1 MEMVNM
7 LLNLQKPFSKQSM
20 KNKSFLSGPL
30 LGAAFLMA
38 TSAIGPGFITQ
49 TTKFT
54 EELKASFGFVILISV
69 LMDIGAQLNIW
80 RIISISKLYAQ
91 DVANKVLPGAGYVL
105 SVLIILG
112 GIAFNIGNIAGA
124 GLGLKVLTGC
134 SVQTGAIISCLIAI
148 IIFIF
153 KEAGKGMDGFA
164 KLLGFIMIA
173 LTLYVAFQSHP
184 PMGQAVLKTFIP
196 DKINETIILTI
207 VGGTVGGYI
216 SFAGAHR
223 LMEAGI
229 YGQENIKQVSKSAV
243 SAILIASLMR
253 TILFIAAL
261 GIVWQGIAL
270 STENPAATVFKS
282 AAGEVGYKIF
292 GLVLWSAAIT
302 SVVGSAF
309 TSVTF
314 AKLLHPSVT
323 KNFRQI
329 IIAFI
334 LLSTIVFLILG
345 KQPVEIL
352 VTAGAVN
359 GLILPFALAIILL
372 AANKK
377 NITGNYKHP
386 LLLSIAGWIVV
397 LAMAYMG
404 VKAIVG
410 LFN

>member
-1 MEMVNM
+1 
-7 LLNLQKPFSKQSM
+7 M
-20 KNKSFLSGPL
+20 KSRSFLSGPL

-54 EELKASFGFVILISV
+54 AELKASFGFVILISV

-80 RIISISKLYAQ
+80 RMVSVSKLYAQ
-91 DVANKVLPGAGYVL
+91 DLANKVLPGAGYVL

-124 GLGLKVLTGC
+124 GLGLNVLTGC
-134 SVQTGAIISCLIAI
+134 SVQTGAVTSCMIAVL
-148 IIFIF
+148 IFIF
-153 KEAGKGMDGFA
+153 KEAGKAMDNFA
-164 KLLGFIMIA
+164 KLLGFVMIG

-184 PMGQAVLKTFIP
+184 PLGEAVIKTFMP
-196 DKINETIILTI
+196 DIINETMILTI

-223 LMEAGI
+223 LLEAGI
-229 YGQENIKQVSKSAV
+229 SGEENIKQVSTGAV

-253 TILFIAAL
+253 IILFIAAL
-261 GIVWQGIAL
+261 GIVWQGISL
-270 STENPAATVFKS
+270 DPKNPAATVFQS
-282 AAGEVGYKIF
+282 AAGQTGYKIF

-323 KNFRQI
+323 KNFRTI
-329 IIAFI
+329 IILFIAF
-334 LLSTIVFLILG
+334 STVIFLIVG
-345 KQPVEIL
+345 QPVKVL
-352 VTAGAVN
+352 VMAGAVN
-359 GLILPFALAIILL
+359 GLILPIALSLILFAAH
-372 AANKK
+372 KK
-377 NITGNYKHP
+377 NVIGNYKHP
-386 LLLSIAGWIVV
+386 YWLSGAGWIVV
-397 LAMAYMG
+397 MAMTYMS
-404 VKAIVG
+404 VKAVTA
-410 LFN
+410 LFG

>member
-1 MEMVNM
+1 
-7 LLNLQKPFSKQSM
+7 M

-80 RIISISKLYAQ
+80 RIVSVSKLYAQ
-91 DVANKVLPGAGYVL
+91 DVANKVLPGSGYVL

-124 GLGLKVLTGC
+124 GLGLQVLTGC
-134 SVQTGAIISCLIAI
+134 NVQTGAIISCVIAVL
-148 IIFIF
+148 IFIF
-153 KEAGKGMDGFA
+153 KEAGKAIDAFA
-164 KLLGFIMIA
+164 KLLGFVMIA
-173 LTLYVAFQSHP
+173 LTVYVAVQSHP
-184 PMGQAVLKTFIP
+184 PMGEAIIKSFMP
-196 DKINETIILTI
+196 DAINEIIILTI

-223 LMEAGI
+223 LLEAGI
-229 YGQENIKQVSKSAV
+229 SGPEHIKQVSNSAV

-253 TILFIAAL
+253 IILFLAAL
-261 GIVWQGIAL
+261 GIVWQGIVL
-270 STENPAATVFKS
+270 SKTNPAATVFET
-282 AAGEVGYKIF
+282 AAGQLGYKIF

-314 AKLLHPSVT
+314 AKLLHPIVT
-323 KNFRQI
+323 KNFRKI

-334 LLSTIVFLILG
+334 IFSTIIFLIVG
-345 KQPVEIL
+345 QPVKVLIA
-352 VTAGAVN
+352 AGAVN
-359 GLILPFALAIILL
+359 GLILPFALSIILL

-386 LLLSIAGWIVV
+386 HWLSIAGWIVV
-397 LAMAYMG
+397 LAMTYMG
-404 VKAIVG
+404 AKAIIA
-410 LFN
+410 LI

>member
-1 MEMVNM
+1 
-7 LLNLQKPFSKQSM
+7 M

-30 LGAAFLMA
+30 MGAAFLMA

-54 EELKASFGFVILISV
+54 AELKASFGFVILISV

-80 RIISISKLYAQ
+80 RIVSISKLYAQ
-91 DVANKVLPGAGYVL
+91 DIANKVLPGTGYVL

-124 GLGLKVLTGC
+124 GLGLQVLTGC
-134 SVQTGAIISCLIAI
+134 SVQTGAVISCIIAVI
-148 IIFIF
+148 VFIF
-153 KEAGKGMDGFA
+153 KEAGKAIDIFA
-164 KLLGFIMIA
+164 KLLGFIMIG

-184 PMGQAVLKTFIP
+184 PMAEALMKTFIP

-223 LMEAGI
+223 LLEAGI
-229 YGQENIKQVSKSAV
+229 SGPENTRPVSKSAV

-253 TILFIAAL
+253 ILLFIAAL
-261 GIVWQGIAL
+261 GIVWQGIIL
-270 STENPAATVFKS
+270 SADNPAATVFQS
-282 AAGEVGYKIF
+282 AAGQVGYKIF

-314 AKLLHPSVT
+314 AKLLHPIVT
-323 KNFRQI
+323 KKFRTI

-334 LLSTIVFLILG
+334 VFSTIIFLIVG
-345 KQPVEIL
+345 QPVKVL
-352 VTAGAVN
+352 VMAGAVN
-359 GLILPFALAIILL
+359 GLILPFALSIILL
-372 AANKK
+372 AAYRKS
-377 NITGNYKHP
+377 ITGTYKHP
-386 LLLSIAGWIVV
+386 YWLAIAGWLVV
-397 LAMAYMG
+397 LAMTYMG
-404 VKAIVG
+404 IKAISG
-410 LFN
+410 LFI

>member
-1 MEMVNM
+1 M
-7 LLNLQKPFSKQSM
+7 
-20 KNKSFLSGPL
+20 
-30 LGAAFLMA
+30 GAAFLMA

-54 EELKASFGFVILISV
+54 AELKASFGFVILISV

-80 RIISISKLYAQ
+80 RIISISKMYAQ
-91 DVANKVLPGAGYVL
+91 DVANKVLPGTGYIL
-105 SVLIILG
+105 SVLIIIG

-134 SVQTGAIISCLIAI
+134 SVQTGAVISCTIAVV
-148 IIFIF
+148 IFIF
-153 KEAGKGMDGFA
+153 KEAGKAIDMFA
-164 KLLGFIMIA
+164 KILGLVMIL
-173 LTLYVAFQSHP
+173 LTLFVAFQSHP
-184 PMGQAVLKTFIP
+184 PLAQAVIKTFLP
-196 DKINETIILTI
+196 DTINETIILTI

-223 LMEAGI
+223 LLEANISG
-229 YGQENIKQVSKSAV
+229 EKNIKQVSKSAV

-253 TILFIAAL
+253 VILFIAAL
-261 GIVWQGIAL
+261 GIVWQGITL
-270 STENPAATVFKS
+270 STENPAATVFQS

-314 AKLLHPSVT
+314 AKLLHPAVT
-323 KNFRQI
+323 KNFRSI
-329 IIAFI
+329 IISFI
-334 LLSTIVFLILG
+334 VFSTIVFLMVG
-345 KQPVEIL
+345 QPVKVLIM
-352 VTAGAVN
+352 AGAIN

-372 AANKK
+372 AAYKRT
-377 NITGNYKHP
+377 ITGSYKHP
-386 LLLSIAGWIVV
+386 YWLSIAGWIVV
-397 LAMAYMG
+397 AAMTYMG
-404 VKAIVG
+404 IKAISN

>member
-1 MEMVNM
+1 
-7 LLNLQKPFSKQSM
+7 M
-20 KNKSFLSGPL
+20 KNRSFLSGPIM
-30 LGAAFLMA
+30 GAAFLMA

-54 EELKASFGFVILISV
+54 AELKANFGFVILISV

-91 DVANKVLPGAGYVL
+91 DVANKVFPGTGYAL

-134 SVQTGAIISCLIAI
+134 SVQTGAMISCIIAVV
-148 IIFIF
+148 IFIV
-153 KEAGKGMDGFA
+153 KEMGKAIDAFA
-164 KLLGFIMIA
+164 KMLGFIMIA

-184 PMGQAVLKTFIP
+184 PMGEALLKTFIP
-196 DKINETIILTI
+196 DKINESIILTI

-223 LMEAGI
+223 LLEAGI
-229 YGQENIKQVSKSAV
+229 SGQENIQQVSKGAV

-253 TILFIAAL
+253 ILLFIAAL
-261 GIVWQGIAL
+261 GIVWQGITL
-270 STENPAATVFKS
+270 STENPAATVFES
-282 AAGEVGYKIF
+282 AAGQLGYKLF

-314 AKLLHPSVT
+314 AKLLHPVVS

-329 IIAFI
+329 IISFI
-334 LLSTIVFLILG
+334 VFSTIIFLIVG
-345 KQPVEIL
+345 QPVKVL
-352 VTAGAVN
+352 VMAGAVN
-359 GLILPFALAIILL
+359 GLILPFALSLILL
-372 AANKK
+372 AAYRKK
-377 NITGNYKHP
+377 IIGNYHHP
-386 LLLSIAGWIVV
+386 YWLGIAGWIVV
-397 LAMAYMG
+397 AAMSYMG
-404 VKAIVG
+404 IKTIMT
-410 LFN
+410 FFI

>member
-1 MEMVNM
+1 MAMVNT
-7 LLNLQKPFSKQSM
+7 LLNLQKPFTKKYM

-54 EELKASFGFVILISV
+54 AELKASFGFVILVSV

-91 DVANKVLPGAGYVL
+91 DVANKVLPGSGYAL
-105 SVLIILG
+105 SVLIIFG

-124 GLGLKVLTGC
+124 GLGLQVLTGC
-134 SVQTGAIISCLIAI
+134 SVQTGAVISCIIAI

-153 KEAGKGMDGFA
+153 KEAGKAIDIFA
-164 KLLGFIMIA
+164 KLLGFIMIV

-184 PMGQAVLKTFIP
+184 PMGEAIVKTFVP

-223 LMEAGI
+223 LLEAGI
-229 YGQENIKQVSKSAV
+229 SGQENIQQVSKSAV
-243 SAILIASLMR
+243 SAILIASIMR
-253 TILFIAAL
+253 IILFIAAL

-282 AAGEVGYKIF
+282 AAGETGYKIF

-314 AKLLHPSVT
+314 AKVLH
-323 KNFRQI
+323 
-329 IIAFI
+329 
-334 LLSTIVFLILG
+334 
-345 KQPVEIL
+345 
-352 VTAGAVN
+352 

-372 AANKK
+372 AAYKK
-377 NITGNYKHP
+377 NITGLYKHP
-386 LLLSIAGWIVV
+386 YWLAIAGWIVV
-397 LAMAYMG
+397 AAMSYMG
-404 VKAIVG
+404 IKAIAG
-410 LFN
+410 LF

>member
-1 MEMVNM
+1 
-7 LLNLQKPFSKQSM
+7 M
-20 KNKSFLSGPL
+20 KYKSFLSGPL

-54 EELKASFGFVILISV
+54 AELKASFGFVILISV

-91 DVANKVLPGAGYVL
+91 DVANKVLPGSGYAL

-134 SVQTGAIISCLIAI
+134 SVQTGAIISCVMAI
-148 IIFIF
+148 LIFIV
-153 KEAGKGMDGFA
+153 KEAGKAIDIFA

-173 LTLYVAFQSHP
+173 LTLYVAFQSNP
-184 PMGQAVLKTFIP
+184 PMGEAIIKTFIP
-196 DKINETIILTI
+196 DTINETIILTI

-223 LMEAGI
+223 LLEAGI
-229 YGQENIKQVSKSAV
+229 SGEESIKQVSKSAV
-243 SAILIASLMR
+243 WAILIASTMR
-253 TILFIAAL
+253 IILFVAAL

-270 STENPAATVFKS
+270 STENPAATVFQT
-282 AAGEVGYKIF
+282 AAGELGYKIF

-314 AKLLHPSVT
+314 AKLLHPAVT
-323 KNFRQI
+323 KKFRAVIVTFI
-329 IIAFI
+329 IF
-334 LLSTIVFLILG
+334 STIVFLILG
-345 KQPVEIL
+345 KQPVEVL

-372 AANKK
+372 AAYKK
-377 NITGNYKHP
+377 CITGNYKHP
-386 LLLSIAGWIVV
+386 YWLAVAGWVV
-397 LAMAYMG
+397 VMAMAYMG
-404 VKAIVG
+404 VKVLGG
-410 LFN
+410 LFT

>member
-1 MEMVNM
+1 
-7 LLNLQKPFSKQSM
+7 M

-54 EELKASFGFVILISV
+54 AELKASFGFVILISI

-80 RIISISKLYAQ
+80 RMVSVSKLYAQ
-91 DVANKVLPGAGYVL
+91 DLANKVLPGTGYVL

-124 GLGLKVLTGC
+124 GLGLNVLTGC
-134 SVQTGAIISCLIAI
+134 SVQTGGVISCVIAI
-148 IIFIF
+148 AIFIF
-153 KEAGKGMDGFA
+153 KEAGKAMDNFA

-184 PMGQAVLKTFIP
+184 PLGEAIIKTFVP
-196 DKINETIILTI
+196 DKINETMILTI

-223 LMEAGI
+223 LLDAGVT
-229 YGQENIKQVSKSAV
+229 GEENIKQVSKGAV
-243 SAILIASLMR
+243 SAILIASVMR
-253 TILFIAAL
+253 IILFIAAL
-261 GIVWQGIAL
+261 GIVWQGISL
-270 STENPAATVFKS
+270 DPKNPAATVFES
-282 AAGEVGYKIF
+282 AAGQLGYKIF

-323 KNFRQI
+323 KNFRTI
-329 IIAFI
+329 IISFIVFSTIIFI
-334 LLSTIVFLILG
+334 LIG
-345 KQPVEIL
+345 QPVKVL
-352 VTAGAVN
+352 VMAGAVN
-359 GLILPFALAIILL
+359 GLILPFALSLILY
-372 AANKK
+372 AAHKK

-386 LLLSIAGWIVV
+386 YWLSAVGWMVVIA
-397 LAMAYMG
+397 MTYMG
-404 VKAIVG
+404 VKAIAA
-410 LFN
+410 LFG

>member
-1 MEMVNM
+1 
-7 LLNLQKPFSKQSM
+7 M
-20 KNKSFLSGPL
+20 KYKNFLSGPL
-30 LGAAFLMA
+30 MGAAFLMA

-54 EELKASFGFVILISV
+54 AELKASFGFVILVSV

-80 RIISISKLYAQ
+80 RIISVSKMYAQ
-91 DVANKVLPGAGYVL
+91 DVANKVLPGTGYIL
-105 SVLIILG
+105 SVLIIIG

-134 SVQTGAIISCLIAI
+134 SVQTGAIISCIIAV

-153 KEAGKGMDGFA
+153 KEAGKAIDFFA
-164 KLLGFIMIA
+164 KLLGLVMIA

-184 PMGQAVLKTFIP
+184 PMAEAVIKTFIP
-196 DKINETIILTI
+196 DTINETIILTI

-223 LMEAGI
+223 LLEANI
-229 YGQENIKQVSKSAV
+229 SGQENIKQVSKSAV

-253 TILFIAAL
+253 LILFIAAL
-261 GIVWQGIAL
+261 GIVWQGITL
-270 STENPAATVFKS
+270 SAENPAATVFKS
-282 AAGEVGYKIF
+282 AAGETGYKIF

-314 AKLLHPSVT
+314 AKLLHPSVS
-323 KNFRQI
+323 KNFRI
-329 IIAFI
+329 IIITFI
-334 LLSTIVFLILG
+334 VFSTIVFLIVG
-345 KQPVEIL
+345 QPVKVL
-352 VTAGAVN
+352 VMAGAVN

-377 NITGNYKHP
+377 NITGSYKHP
-386 LLLSIAGWIVV
+386 LWLSFAGWVV
-397 LAMAYMG
+397 VAAMAYMG
-404 VKAIVG
+404 IKAISN
-410 LFN
+410 LFI

>member
-1 MEMVNM
+1 M
-7 LLNLQKPFSKQSM
+7 
-20 KNKSFLSGPL
+20 
-30 LGAAFLMA
+30 GAAFLMA

-54 EELKASFGFVILISV
+54 AELKASFGFVILISV

-80 RIISISKLYAQ
+80 RIVSISKLYAQ
-91 DVANKVLPGAGYVL
+91 DIANKVLPGTGYAL

-124 GLGLKVLTGC
+124 GLGLQVLTGC
-134 SVQTGAIISCLIAI
+134 SVQTGAVISCIIAVI
-148 IIFIF
+148 VFIF
-153 KEAGKGMDGFA
+153 KEAGKAIDIFA
-164 KLLGFIMIA
+164 KLLGFIMIG

-184 PMGQAVLKTFIP
+184 PMAEALMKTFIP

-223 LMEAGI
+223 LLEAGI
-229 YGQENIKQVSKSAV
+229 SGPENTRPVSKSAV

-253 TILFIAAL
+253 ILLFIAAL
-261 GIVWQGIAL
+261 GIVWQGIIL
-270 STENPAATVFKS
+270 SADNPAATVFQS
-282 AAGEVGYKIF
+282 AAGQVGYKIF

-314 AKLLHPSVT
+314 AKLLHPIVT
-323 KNFRQI
+323 KKFRTI

-334 LLSTIVFLILG
+334 VFSTIIFLIVG
-345 KQPVEIL
+345 QPVKVL
-352 VTAGAVN
+352 VMAGAVN
-359 GLILPFALAIILL
+359 GLILPFALSIILL
-372 AANKK
+372 AAYKK
-377 NITGNYKHP
+377 TITGNYKHP
-386 LLLSIAGWIVV
+386 YWLAVAGWIVV
-397 LAMAYMG
+397 AAMAYMG
-404 VKAIVG
+404 IKAISS
-410 LFN
+410 LSM